1 MRISRLYLQAGLNP
15 GATLHLDEESGHYLR
30 TVLRLKQGFELTVF
44 NGDGHEYAARVETIG
59 RDGVWLSIG
68 PGCWRDAESPLGTHL
83 GLGIS
88 RGERMDYAI
97 QKSVELGVNR
107 ITPLFTEHCV
117 VRLEE
122 DRKDSR
128 HRHWLKIIRAACEQC
143 GRNRLP
149 VLDQPRQLADWLP
162 QANGLRLFL
171 DPQGSASLAE
181 LCVPDKHVTLLS
193 GPEGGFAETERVQA
207 RRAGFIPVRLGPRI
221 LRTETAV
228 LAALAA
234 VQTRWGDFSP
244 PGLESET
251 AQPATPHPSSD
262 AVQSPGPAGTPG

>member
-1 MRISRLYLQAGLNP
+1 MRIARLYVQAELST
-15 GATLHLDEESGHYLR
+15 GATLRLDDDSSHYLR
-30 TVLRLKQGFELTVF
+30 TVLRLKQGYPLTLF
-44 NGDGHEYAARVETIG
+44 NGDGHDYPARVESIG
-59 RDGVWLSIG
+59 REGVWLSIG
-68 PGCWRDAESPLGTHL
+68 PGSMRDTESPLDTHL

-97 QKSVELGVNR
+97 QKSVELGVSR

-128 HRHWLKIIRAACEQC
+128 RQHWLRIIRAACEQC

-149 VLDQPRQLADWLP
+149 VLDPPQALADWLP
-162 QANGLRLFL
+162 LATGLRIFL
-171 DPQGSASLAE
+171 DPQGAASLAG
-181 LCVPDKHVTLLS
+181 LGVPDHQVTLLS
-193 GPEGGFAETERVQA
+193 GPEGGFAERERIQA
-207 RRAGFIPVRLGPRI
+207 RQAGFVPVRLGPRI

-234 VQTRWGDFSP
+234 IQTRWGDFSP
-244 PGLESET
+244 PG
-251 AQPATPHPSSD
+251 
-262 AVQSPGPAGTPG
+262 